1 MLEIRIKKMTRRCSC
16 HTPGCKNRNAVKIS
30 RRDDVNGAPLYLCPD
45 CIRDIHAAYAAM
57 EAAEKAM
64 ETAVNDTVIAQVKE
78 KADGSR
84 RIRLF
89 CCLNEC
95 RSFQSVVRIPCP
107 TGDFDTSHDR
117 N

>member
-78 KADGSR
+78 KAEENGVQ
-84 RIRLF
+84 I
-89 CCLNEC
+89 E
-95 RSFQSVVRIPCP
+95 RSAQKKPAAKRK
-107 TGDFDTSHDR
+107 TEAE
-117 N
+117 